1 MDRLKIFVTGA
12 TGFIGSKLV
21 KKLYLSGHNVM
32 GLTRSSDKKCL
43 NDNIQWVTA
52 DLSLPDSYRD
62 QIKNFKPN
70 VVIHLSWQDIP
81 DFSLTKSRLNL
92 DQSIDFL
99 SFVLEMESCKKILV
113 SGSCFEYNNI
123 KGSCIESD
131 KNTPNNYFTW
141 AKLSL
146 YSWLS
151 MKCAERKVSLGWL
164 RLFYVYGPGQ
174 RLESLIPTILF
185 SLKNKKLPP
194 LNNPNNA
201 NDYIFIDDVINS
213 FCLAVTCE
221 ISSGVFNIGSG
232 ESTRVL
238 DVFRYAENIV
248 LESNLLTQQLEK
260 VIKKSE
266 SNINFWADI
275 SKAKKELNW
284 TPKTTINH
292 GLNKTWLDLSK

>member
-1 MDRLKIFVTGA
+1 M
-12 TGFIGSKLV
+12 S
-21 KKLYLSGHNVM
+21 LS
-32 GLTRSSDKKCL
+32 
-43 NDNIQWVTA
+43 
-52 DLSLPDSYRD
+52 
-62 QIKNFKPN
+62 
-70 VVIHLSWQDIP
+70 
-81 DFSLTKSRLNL
+81 
-92 DQSIDFL
+92 
-99 SFVLEMESCKKILV
+99 SCKKILV

-123 KGSCIESD
+123 KGRCIESD
-131 KNTPNNYFTW
+131 KNIPNNHFTW

-151 MKCAERKVSLGWL
+151 IKCAERKVSLGWL

-201 NDYIFIDDVINS
+201 NDYIFIDDVVSS

-221 ISSGVFNIGSG
+221 IPSGVFNIGSG
-232 ESTRVL
+232 ESTKVL
-238 DVFRYAENIV
+238 DVFRCAENIV
-248 LESNLLTQQLEK
+248 LESDLLTQQLEK
-260 VIKKSE
+260 VVKKSE

-275 SKAKKELNW
+275 SKAKRELNW
-284 TPKTTINH
+284 TPKTTIDH

>member
-1 MDRLKIFVTGA
+1 MRI
-12 TGFIGSKLV
+12 
-21 KKLYLSGHNVM
+21 
-32 GLTRSSDKKCL
+32 
-43 NDNIQWVTA
+43 
-52 DLSLPDSYRD
+52 
-62 QIKNFKPN
+62 
-70 VVIHLSWQDIP
+70 
-81 DFSLTKSRLNL
+81 
-92 DQSIDFL
+92 
-99 SFVLEMESCKKILV
+99 
-113 SGSCFEYNNI
+113 
-123 KGSCIESD
+123 
-131 KNTPNNYFTW
+131 
-141 AKLSL
+141 
-146 YSWLS
+146 
-151 MKCAERKVSLGWL
+151 
-164 RLFYVYGPGQ
+164 FYVYGPGQ
-174 RLESLIPTILF
+174 RPESLIPTILS
-185 SLKNKKLPP
+185 SLKNKRLPP

-201 NDYIFIDDVINS
+201 NDYIFIDDVISS
-213 FCLAVTCE
+213 FYLSTTCE